1 MRRDLLIAAQKEFLR
16 MYPGGF
22 SNDEMQAIAKKH
34 KIEQTGDFARE
45 SFSIGRFDS
54 PMDVFD
60 NIVKILSRSSIVS
73 VFEKA
78 KFRDFSR
85 IMSVDQK
92 LRLITGLYERLHGDP
107 KKGFDEMKEV
117 LLEDSLAKWPLL
129 TVIPYYYDNQ
139 NEIFIKPTTV
149 KNVIRIFEL
158 EGVVYNSKPDYE
170 FYESYRKEF
179 MKMKEI
185 VEPEVAPEN
194 GAFSGFLMM
203 MTES

>member
-22 SNDEMQAIAKKH
+22 HNEEMQVLVKKH
-34 KIEQTGDFARE
+34 KIDKMTDFTRGSFARE
-45 SFSIGRFDS
+45 KFDN
-54 PMDVFD
+54 PLQVFE
-60 NIVKILSRSSIVS
+60 NIVKIFSRSSVVS

-78 KFRDFSR
+78 KFRDFAR
-85 IMSVDQK
+85 DMDTDQK
-92 LRLITGLYERLHGDP
+92 LRLVSGLFERLHGDAHL
-107 KKGFDEMKEV
+107 GFDEMKKV
-117 LLEDSLAKWPLL
+117 LLEGNLAKWPLL
-129 TVIPYYYDNQ
+129 TVIPYYYDN
-139 NEIFIKPTTV
+139 NGEIFMKPTTV

-158 EGVVYNSKPDYE
+158 EDIVYNSKPDYE
-170 FYESYRKEF
+170 IYKSYKKEF
-179 MKMKEI
+179 LKMKAM

>member
-1 MRRDLLIAAQKEFLR
+1 

-22 SNDEMQAIAKKH
+22 QNEEMQVQVKKH
-34 KIEQTGDFARE
+34 KIEKMRDLAQE
-45 SFSIGRFDS
+45 SFNEEGFAN
-54 PMDVFD
+54 PMTVFE
-60 NIVKILSRSSIVS
+60 NIVKIISRSSVVS

-78 KFRDFSR
+78 KFRDFAR
-85 IMSVDQK
+85 MMSMDQK
-92 LRLITGLYERLHGDP
+92 LRLTEGLLERLHGDA
-107 KKGFDEMKEV
+107 KKGFNIMKDV
-117 LLEDSLAKWPLL
+117 LLEEKLAKWPLL
-129 TVIPYYYDNQ
+129 TVIPYYYDN
-139 NEIFIKPTTV
+139 NGEIFMKPTTV

-170 FYESYRKEF
+170 TYEAYKKEF